1 MNPQFRTGI
10 QVNKNILE
18 LKMIED
24 TSLENTKKGSRNIEI
39 KFSI

>member
-1 MNPQFRTGI
+1 MNPQFRTGTYAE
-10 QVNKNILE
+10 NILE